1 MKQSMVNSSKFWH
14 MLPAFLFLLGISC
27 SSDLVET
34 SESDLNGKVH
44 HEGVLTSSH
53 IDLSLSSDPF
63 ALCSTEQSQKAVFET
78 LFLSNDS
85 YRIPGNPNKESLHSF
100 YDDLQKGYF
109 SKNNTLNSPL
119 IQKGYHTFTHAIDVL
134 ATTHA
139 LLECGGSR
147 FLKDF
152 EQTALLIAAIAH
164 DALHLGVNN
173 QYLINIKHPLVKE
186 FGEDSL
192 QEKRSIDYLLKLIKK
207 HHLFTQSDTSNPEE
221 NNQIKRSL
229 KLINEAI
236 LYTDFKRHNELMD
249 RMNTK
254 MPSILKVIQGNSEQH
269 INLSS
274 SLDNDTRTL
283 IASFILHT
291 ADVSNPGKKWPICER
306 WANLVMAEFFGQG
319 DLEKSLGMKPS
330 MNCDRDS
337 VLIPECQLGFGK
349 YVVHDLYVSL
359 AKIIPE
365 GGNFLLKNLDA
376 NRDHWEAMRK
386 K

>member
-1 MKQSMVNSSKFWH
+1 MVNPSRFWRI
-14 MLPAFLFLLGISC
+14 LSAFLLLFGNSC
-27 SSDLVET
+27 STDLVEN
-34 SESDLNGKVH
+34 SESEVNGKVR

-192 QEKRSIDYLLKLIKK
+192 QEKRSINYLLKLIKK

-236 LYTDFKRHNELMD
+236 LYTDFKRHKELMD
-249 RMNTK
+249 RMK
-254 MPSILKVIQGNSEQH
+254 AKVPSILKVIQANSEQH
-269 INLSS
+269 IDLSS
-274 SLDNDTRTL
+274 SLDKDTRSL

-291 ADVSNPGKKWPICER
+291 ADVSNPGKKWPVCER
-306 WANLVMAEFFGQG
+306 WANLVMEEFFGQG
-319 DLEKSLGMKPS
+319 DLEKSKGMKPS
-330 MNCDRDS
+330 MNCDRLT
-337 VLIPECQLGFGK
+337 VKTPECQLGFGK
-349 YVVHDLYVSL
+349 YVVHDLYSTL
-359 AKIIPE
+359 AQIIPD
-365 GGNFLLKNLDA
+365 GGNFLLRNLNKNQKLWQRLKDQS
-376 NRDHWEAMRK
+376 D
-386 K
+386 